1 MSVFNMGFASKTQP
15 VDAPKTQPVDA
26 PKTQP
31 VDRSPVDTDPT
42 APGNMMWTE
51 TEDEPSSG

>member
-1 MSVFNMGFASKTQP
+1 MSVFNMGFAS
-15 VDAPKTQPVDA
+15 KTQPVDA